1 MNLCIYIFIYLY
13 SYESMYLC
21 LYIVQRQN
29 TCCFSFSNMFSF
41 DWPPSKHIQKTQRY
55 YIYTIIYYTIVYY
68 SILYCSISN
77 IRIQQRLL
85 ANDVPGDTHH
95 LQRLTGYQFS
105 SDRYYILCYCQQY
118 ISGHDFNHLL
128 NMFQKEFKVTLR
140 MIALFECSSQ

>member
-1 MNLCIYIFIYLY
+1 MNLCIYILIYLY

-21 LYIVQRQN
+21 LYIAQRQKHVVFLFQR
-29 TCCFSFSNMFSF
+29 CFHLIDRLRNIFK
-41 DWPPSKHIQKTQRY
+41 KHSDI
-55 YIYTIIYYTIVYY
+55 IYTIIYYTIVYY

-85 ANDVPGDTHH
+85 ANDVPGDTHN

-128 NMFQKEFKVTLR
+128 NMFQKEFKVTFR

>member
-1 MNLCIYIFIYLY
+1 MEWWKGEKVNGMEGKKVERWKGGKVEGGKVNRWKVERCTILY
-13 SYESMYLC
+13 
-21 LYIVQRQN
+21 
-29 TCCFSFSNMFSF
+29 
-41 DWPPSKHIQKTQRY
+41 
-55 YIYTIIYYTIVYY
+55 YTILYYTIVYY

-85 ANDVPGDTHH
+85 ANDVPGDTHN

-118 ISGHDFNHLL
+118 ISEYDFNHLL

-140 MIALFECSSQ
+140 MITLFECSSQ

>member
-1 MNLCIYIFIYLY
+1 MNLCIYILIYLY

-21 LYIVQRQN
+21 LYIAQRQ
-29 TCCFSFSNMFSF
+29 THVVFLFQRCFHLIDRLRNIFK
-41 DWPPSKHIQKTQRY
+41 KHSDI
-55 YIYTIIYYTIVYY
+55 IYTIIYYTIVYY

-85 ANDVPGDTHH
+85 ANDVPGDTHN

-118 ISGHDFNHLL
+118 ISGYDFNHLL
-128 NMFQKEFKVTLR
+128 NMFQKKIKVTLR

>member
-1 MNLCIYIFIYLY
+1 MSLYRSKAKHMLFFFFKYVFIWLTAFETY
-13 SYESMYLC
+13 SK
-21 LYIVQRQN
+21 N
-29 TCCFSFSNMFSF
+29 TA
-41 DWPPSKHIQKTQRY
+41 IL

-85 ANDVPGDTHH
+85 ANDVPGDTHN

-118 ISGHDFNHLL
+118 ISGYDFNHLL